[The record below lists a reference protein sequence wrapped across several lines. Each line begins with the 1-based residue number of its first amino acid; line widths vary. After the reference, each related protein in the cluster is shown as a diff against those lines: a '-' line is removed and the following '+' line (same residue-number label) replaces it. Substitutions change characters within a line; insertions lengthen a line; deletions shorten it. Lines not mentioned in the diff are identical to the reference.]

1 MKKIVIILAV
11 VLAIGCIGI
20 MTVKNRPIISSS
32 VKTSRLIADTVVPR
46 MEDCYIDVF
55 GCAAGDGDFA
65 EVIQRLDSAATPESN
80 YTLMNEELH
89 KRLYDVHGTMLK
101 WSVVDVDGM
110 YANYALVDFN
120 ADAKWDF
127 ALKTL
132 TESPEQDVFFYCLP
146 EDADPTRGIRVI
158 VSDKESQAEPN
169 DRSIASIVGIVTV
182 DGVDIYLASKARE
195 FNCTPIHA
203 TQDVGP
209 LIEASLGAA

>member
-1 MKKIVIILAV
+1 MKKIGV
-11 VLAIGCIGI
+11 VLVVLVVGCMGFIAIK
-20 MTVKNRPIISSS
+20 TRPSSS
-32 VKTSRLIADTVVPR
+32 VTVKAASRLIADTVVPR

-65 EVIQRLDSAATPESN
+65 EVIQRLDSAIAPESN
-80 YTLMNEELH
+80 YTLINEELH

-101 WSVVDVDGM
+101 WNVVDVDGM
-110 YANYALVDFN
+110 YAYALVDFN

-127 ALKTL
+127 ALKAL

-182 DGVDIYLASKARE
+182 DGVDIYLASKARK